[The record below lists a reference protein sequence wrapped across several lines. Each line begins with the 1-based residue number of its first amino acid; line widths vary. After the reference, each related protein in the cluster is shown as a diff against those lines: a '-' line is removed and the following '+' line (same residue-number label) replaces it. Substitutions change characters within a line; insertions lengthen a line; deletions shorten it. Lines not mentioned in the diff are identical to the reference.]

1 VTKMPALDQ
10 PRATVI
16 RGATAES
23 LLELVRRYARKLVP
37 YALLIALIL
46 YFSAESDL
54 FLTKDNWFSILRASS
69 TLMVIAAG
77 ATLVIVAGS
86 VDLSVG
92 AVAALAGTLGVH
104 LYNQGHTWA
113 LSLAIPVGVACGLAN
128 GLLVSY
134 LKLPSFLTTLG
145 TLFIIDGIALKITG
159 GAAEPLDSEAL
170 SKLVNDE
177 TILGIPNITWWAI
190 IGLAIVSLLAYRTP
204 FGRHIYAIGG
214 NERVARLAGLP
225 VNRDKLLLFVLSGV
239 FAGVAGLMLVGEG
252 GGSSPGM
259 GDSFLL
265 NAIAAIVM
273 GGTALN
279 GGAGGPARTV
289 LGVLTLAVVANG
301 MTLTEVDPN
310 YQSIVFGVIVLF
322 AVAVTVR
329 RSETQVVK

>member
-1 VTKMPALDQ
+1 V
-10 PRATVI
+10 
-16 RGATAES
+16 
-23 LLELVRRYARKLVP
+23 
-37 YALLIALIL
+37 
-46 YFSAESDL
+46 
-54 FLTKDNWFSILRASS
+54 
-69 TLMVIAAG
+69 
-77 ATLVIVAGS
+77 
-86 VDLSVG
+86 
-92 AVAALAGTLGVH
+92 
-104 LYNQGHTWA
+104 
-113 LSLAIPVGVACGLAN
+113 
-128 GLLVSY
+128 LVSY

-170 SKLVNDE
+170 TRLVNDE
-177 TILGIPNITWWAI
+177 TILGIPNITWWAV
-190 IGLAIVSLLAYRTP
+190 IGLAIVSVLAYRTP